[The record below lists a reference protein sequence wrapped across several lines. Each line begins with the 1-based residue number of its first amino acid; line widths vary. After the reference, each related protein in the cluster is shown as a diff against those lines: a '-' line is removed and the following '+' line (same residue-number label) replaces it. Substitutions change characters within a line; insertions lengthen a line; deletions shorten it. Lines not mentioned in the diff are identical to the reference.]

1 MKNYK
6 KYCGLLFLIVFLVQ
20 ASYSQT
26 DTVFKAVS
34 LNDLSDFADPPSNWA
49 IASDAEADFTKSL
62 DLHAIKG
69 TGTVVND
76 VSKNGRMHLYTKEEF
91 GDVEVSLDFM
101 MAKNSNSGVYLQGRY
116 EVQLLDSWTR
126 LNPTT
131 SDEGAIYSRWSEQRG
146 SYEGT
151 PPYMNVSR
159 APGLWQNLHLKFRA
173 PQFDASGNKIKNARF
188 EEVYLNGVLVQQAT
202 DVTGPTTSSMYN
214 DEKSLGSL
222 VLQGDHG
229 PVAFKNIRYRRL
241 TPFADSILPVSDR
254 TYWEQR
260 NPIIITPG
268 LKNYVLRSFMD
279 HGNEKL
285 THIISVGSPS
295 EVNFTYN
302 LKEGTLIKAWR
313 GKFLDATRM
322 WYERGEPQLAVPL
335 GSVINFRNEPSLAV
349 LTDANSV
356 WPALVAFDDLQPQ
369 GYSLSHNRNPVF
381 SYMLYGINVR
391 DSIGIM
397 DNGEGIIR
405 TITVANPSPGLY
417 CRLANGTDIIPINDS
432 LYTVNGRSFYI
443 MVDKKYNAVIRNSGR
458 EQELLIKYDNNMPIV
473 YSLIW

>member
-1 MKNYK
+1 MFVAV
-6 KYCGLLFLIVFLVQ
+6 LLLQTTF
-20 ASYSQT
+20 SQT
-26 DTVFKAVS
+26 DTVFKTIS
-34 LNDLSDFADPPSNWA
+34 LNDLSGFADPPSNWT
-49 IASDAEADFTKSL
+49 IASDAEADFTRTL
-62 DLHAIKG
+62 DLRAIQG
-69 TGTVVND
+69 TGAVVND
-76 VSKNGRMHLYTKEEF
+76 VSKNSRMHLYTKEEF

-126 LNPTT
+126 LDPTT
-131 SDEGAIYSRWSEQRG
+131 ADVGAIYSRWNEQRG

-173 PQFDASGNKIKNARF
+173 PQFDASGKKIKNARF

-202 DVTGPTTSSMYN
+202 DVTGPTRSSLYN
-214 DEKSLGSL
+214 DEQSLGPL

-241 TPFADSILPVSDR
+241 PPFADSILPVSDR

-260 NPIIITPG
+260 NPIIVTPG

-279 HGNEKL
+279 HEKEKL
-285 THIISVGSPS
+285 THIISVGSPLKVS
-295 EVNFTYN
+295 FTYN
-302 LKEGTLIKAWR
+302 LKEGALIKVWR

-335 GSVINFRNEPSLAV
+335 GSVINFRNAPALAV
-349 LTDANSV
+349 LANANSV
-356 WPALVAFDDLQPQ
+356 WPDSVAFDDLQHH
-369 GYSLSHNRNPVF
+369 GYNLSSNRTPVF
-381 SYMLYGINVR
+381 SYSLYGIEVR
-391 DSIGIM
+391 DSIGILE
-397 DNGEGIIR
+397 NGEGIIR
-405 TITVANPSPGLY
+405 TITVANPVPDLY
-417 CRLANGTDIIPINDS
+417 CRLVNGKNIIQISDS
-432 LYTVNGRSFYI
+432 LYAVDGRTFYL
-443 MVDKKYNAVIRNSGR
+443 MVDKKYNPVIRSSGQ
-458 EQELLIKYDNNMPIV
+458 EQELLIKYDKSMPIV